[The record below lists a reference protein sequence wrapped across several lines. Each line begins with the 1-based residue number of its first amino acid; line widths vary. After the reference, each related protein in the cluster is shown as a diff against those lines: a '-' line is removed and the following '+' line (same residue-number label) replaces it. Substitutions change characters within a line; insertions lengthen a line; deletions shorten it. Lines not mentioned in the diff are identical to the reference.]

1 MRLLGN
7 ILWYFPFFGFVTA
20 AWTWLLGLLLTVL
33 VIPAPIGLGLMQYGK
48 FLFMPFSWSMI
59 SNADLRPEQT
69 GGFWKTYSTII
80 MILYLPFGLISVIVA
95 IFQIV
100 LLAITI
106 VGIPMALILAK
117 SLGTFLNPVGKVCV
131 SHYVKDEV
139 MRTKALEAA
148 GLSGSR

>member
-48 FLFMPFSWSMI
+48 FLFLPFSWSMI
-59 SNADLRPEQT
+59 DRSDLEPNQ
-69 GGFWKTYSTII
+69 GGSLWKAYSTVI
-80 MILYLPFGLISVIVA
+80 MILYLPIGLISVIIA
-95 IFQIV
+95 LCQIV
-100 LLAITI
+100 ALAITI

-131 SHYVKDEV
+131 HHYVKDEA
-139 MRTKALEAA
+139 MRAKVL
-148 GLSGSR
+148 GG